1 MMALV
6 LFEKDDNILRVSL
19 NRKSVLNA
27 INSEVIR
34 ELESG
39 IKEHAENENIKALM
53 LFGQGGCFA
62 AGADIKELAAL
73 DEKGIRDFHSLRER
87 TFSLLENFPCP
98 TLAVIEKYAL
108 GTGLELALCCDFRIA
123 SENSQLGVPSSRL
136 GIVESYEYITRVVRA
151 VGPFQAKKLIVS
163 GERIDAKTAFT
174 IGLIEEIT
182 PPDSLFDRADSLIE
196 NIANNSN
203 SAMRLSKKAV
213 EVCMKDPNLLQVN
226 DTAELMVDS
235 LKTEDFKE
243 GTKAFLEKRK
253 AKFK

>member
-1 MMALV
+1 MALV

-39 IKEHAENENIKALM
+39 IKEHTGNENIKALM

-62 AGADIKELAAL
+62 AGADIKELAGL
-73 DEKGIRDFHSLRER
+73 DEKGIRGFHHLRER

-108 GTGLELALCCDFRIA
+108 GTGLELALCCDFRLA
-123 SENSQLGVPSSRL
+123 SENAQLGVPSSRL

-174 IGLIEEIT
+174 IGLIEET
-182 PPDSLFDRADSLIE
+182 TLPDALFDRADSLIE

-203 SAMRLSKKAV
+203 AAMRLSKKAV
-213 EVCMKDPNLLQVN
+213 EMCMKDPNLFNIN
-226 DTAELMVDS
+226 DTAGLMVES

-243 GTKAFLEKRK
+243 GTKAFLEKRT